1 MCRHRIFQ
9 AAPTHKV
16 FCGPK
21 ICRFP
26 KIEEDLVEL
35 VHQRHS
41 QFLTVNVEPI
51 QIKAQELVPEAGLP
65 NDRFK
70 AIRSWVHVH
79 RYRRPYFIRATV
91 NGHDA
96 WKNARI
102 VFSKTWTTV
111 IYLTWK
117 ASATSLAVAVTRG
130 DDALGAPAES
140 ESDSSEVD
148 SEDDSTPATA
158 SGWARKPFKVP
169 ETQFKG
175 GSPRRLTS

>member
-65 NDRFK
+65 HDRFK
-70 AIRSWVHVH
+70 AICSWVHVSAEVMH
-79 RYRRPYFIRATV
+79 CAE
-91 NGHDA
+91 
-96 WKNARI
+96 
-102 VFSKTWTTV
+102 FSLHQNTLFCQK
-111 IYLTWK
+111 L
-117 ASATSLAVAVTRG
+117 
-130 DDALGAPAES
+130 PAKYKEKLI
-140 ESDSSEVD
+140 E
-148 SEDDSTPATA
+148 
-158 SGWARKPFKVP
+158 F
-169 ETQFKG
+169 
-175 GSPRRLTS
+175 

>member
-70 AIRSWVHVH
+70 AIRSWVH
-79 RYRRPYFIRATV
+79 PY
-91 NGHDA
+91 
-96 WKNARI
+96 
-102 VFSKTWTTV
+102 
-111 IYLTWK
+111 
-117 ASATSLAVAVTRG
+117 SLLYF
-130 DDALGAPAES
+130 LGASIPAALFYSCHGKRSRRLEECTDSLFEDLDNGNLSDVEGECDES
-140 ESDSSEVD
+140 
-148 SEDDSTPATA
+148 
-158 SGWARKPFKVP
+158 
-169 ETQFKG
+169 G
-175 GSPRRLTS
+175 GSGDEGGRRAWSSGGERE